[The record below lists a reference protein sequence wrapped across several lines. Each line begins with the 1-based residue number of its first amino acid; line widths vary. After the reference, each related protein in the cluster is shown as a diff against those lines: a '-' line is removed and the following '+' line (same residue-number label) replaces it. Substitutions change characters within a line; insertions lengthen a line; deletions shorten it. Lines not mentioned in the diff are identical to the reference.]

1 MQPILKPRKG
11 TRPLQGPAPDPAP
24 RRALP
29 GPPEASSQR
38 RRQRGTHG
46 AVVRLR
52 LRSVNWPI
60 QARPAYVDVTGLGE
74 GFQQL
79 QQRPRIQIVVVI
91 YVAEPSQPTGQEGIK
106 FSGHLAGKGRVAVFR
121 RAVGDHKVGP
131 QSLLEAFI
139 QAVSEDER
147 LGMRKE
153 SGQGSVK
160 ESPGSAHRQVQVDTH
175 ISDLCP
181 PSVIEIHSCHSHTLL

>member
-1 MQPILKPRKG
+1 MLSLHYLNFLSPLSQFHKGGDRIRGEATSPDIAMQPILKPRKG

-29 GPPEASSQR
+29 RPPEASSQR

-91 YVAEPSQPTGQEGIK
+91 YVAEPSVGMEWGALNSKGFPRASSQPDSPCTLIVNQQTDTGWRGVNI
-106 FSGHLAGKGRVAVFR
+106 
-121 RAVGDHKVGP
+121 
-131 QSLLEAFI
+131 
-139 QAVSEDER
+139 
-147 LGMRKE
+147 
-153 SGQGSVK
+153 
-160 ESPGSAHRQVQVDTH
+160 
-175 ISDLCP
+175 
-181 PSVIEIHSCHSHTLL
+181 